1 MSRFI
6 ISLLVF
12 LGAASVSAQ
21 MTPRSVI
28 MTAPEKVQLTID
40 ASTMLDMLDYYDSG
54 VARTVKNKAGEDAVI
69 TEMSPSTIT
78 IRTGEARTLT
88 LAILPY
94 GKSEIIMVI
103 DRVDTPATDA
113 SVSFYDSRWN
123 SLPVRKLLRVPA
135 LADWT
140 GKVTPER
147 MREIENALPFLM
159 VDASYNP
166 DTRVL
171 TFTPQLGDYVAKEN
185 ADMLKE
191 ALKPQLEYV
200 WSGKSFKPVKK

>member
-40 ASTMLDMLDYYDSG
+40 ASTMLDMLDYYDNG

-78 IRTGEARTLT
+78 VRTGEARTLT

-103 DRVDTPATDA
+103 DRVDTPDTDA
-113 SVSFYDSRWN
+113 SVTFYDSRWN
-123 SLPVRKLLRVPA
+123 SLPTRKLLRLPV

-159 VDASYNP
+159 VDALYNP

-171 TFTPQLGDYVAKEN
+171 TFTPQPGDYVAKEN

-200 WSGKSFKPVKK
+200 WGGKSFKPVKK